1 MTSLLNQ
8 KTSIGD
14 VITYICIT
22 FATYASLNENLNSI
36 ALFIAIPIAF
46 CCCFL
51 GYNTISNSKSI
62 RVLLALYIW
71 MCVSYVFAINIEAA
85 NAEIQKLVGCF
96 ILSYTMA
103 SLAQKKDLIPWL
115 YIIYCLLLIFAW
127 KYANENIINEII
139 FGEERLND
147 DTLNANHFA
156 YYTFYA
162 TFCVYIIG
170 DIVSSKWLKL
180 VLNILFLGTIILSFY
195 TAIFTASRQILI
207 IQIPFFILLLLCRYI
222 VNNKKNRNLKLI
234 IILLFSIAIAYT
246 YGQYGQSVYENSLL
260 KSRTSSTDETDDRV
274 IIAKEALIL
283 FEDHPIVGH
292 GPGNA
297 RYVISRKVFTHNTF
311 LELLVNGGIPALLIF
326 SYLIIYYLKTQY
338 RRWRITKNNQ
348 FLTFII
354 FGIFWFIYQFLYVF
368 YVDIWLISFF
378 ILVTTH
384 SNTFY
389 NTLITTRHHITSKE

>member
-1 MTSLLNQ
+1 MTSLLKQ
-8 KTSIGD
+8 RASIGD
-14 VITYICIT
+14 VISYICIA

-51 GYNTISNSKSI
+51 GYDTLRCSKSM
-62 RVLLALYIW
+62 RVLLVLYLW

-85 NAEIQKLVGCF
+85 NAEMQKLIGCF

-103 SLAQKKDLIPWL
+103 SLAQKRRLIPWL

-127 KYANENIINEII
+127 KYAKENIINDII

-147 DTLNANHFA
+147 DTLNANHFG
-156 YYTFYA
+156 YYTFYS
-162 TFCVYIIG
+162 TFCVYMIG
-170 DIVSSKWLKL
+170 EMVSSTWLKRVINL
-180 VLNILFLGTIILSFY
+180 LFFGTIILGFY

-207 IQIPFFILLLLCRYI
+207 IQIPFFVLLLFFRYFY
-222 VNNKKNRNLKLI
+222 NQKQTGYFRI
-234 IILLFSIAIAYT
+234 IIVLAFALMATYAYN
-246 YGQYGQSVYENSLL
+246 QYGHKIYNNSLL
-260 KSRTSSTDETDDRV
+260 KERNNDTDENDDRV
-274 IIAKEALIL
+274 IVAKEALEL
-283 FEDHPIVGH
+283 FGEHPITGH

-297 RYVISRKVFTHNTF
+297 RYVISRQVFTHNTF

-326 SYLIIYYLKTQY
+326 SYLVIYYLKTQY
-338 RRWRITKNNQ
+338 RRWRITKNKQ
-348 FLTFII
+348 FLIFIV
-354 FGIFWFIYQFLYVF
+354 FGVFWFIYQFLYVF

-384 SNTFY
+384 SNTY
-389 NTLITTRHHITSKE
+389 YKNITTTRYHLISE